1 MLDKLDNPFINPKFT
16 KHLNIEKISCVLE
29 LGVRDGFYTKSIK
42 DCVNADTIIC
52 IEANPFLI
60 PYIKENQDKLEN
72 VSLHNIA
79 LFDKIG
85 YIDFYLH
92 EDGGSSSIFKHP
104 HDSMKKIQVPCTTLD
119 EFCRTEKIEKI
130 DLICADIEG
139 AEATVFKNSEIVKK
153 CDYIITEVK
162 FDEDFKGK
170 DFPNIKDMQES
181 LHPLGFEMIETLVR
195 PNFPFGDS
203 LWINKNI

>member
-1 MLDKLDNPFINPKFT
+1 MLDQSQNPFIKPHFL
-16 KHLNIEKISCVLE
+16 KHLNIDKISCILE
-29 LGVRDGFYTKSIK
+29 LGARDGLYTKFIK

-60 PYIKENQDKLEN
+60 PYIKENLNGLEN

-85 YIDFYLH
+85 NIDFYLH
-92 EDGGSSSIFKHP
+92 SDGGSSSIFKYP
-104 HDSMKKIQVPCTTLD
+104 NVDMEKIQVPCTTLD

-139 AEATVFKNSEIVKK
+139 AEAAVFKNSNMVKK
-153 CDYIITEVK
+153 CSYIITEVK

-181 LHPLGFEMIETLVR
+181 LHPLGFEMVETLVA
-195 PNFPFGDS
+195 PGVPFGDS